1 MERNK
6 LAEEI
11 IDFCITYRLF
21 ANTKRMVLEKTNI
34 EQGLDNIIF
43 VENLIHTL
51 ILRTNRIKNINNA
64 RLKKLFLELEEIR
77 LDLEYGE

>member
-1 MERNK
+1 MERTK

-11 IDFCITYRLF
+11 INFCITYRLF
-21 ANTKRMVLEKTNI
+21 GKAERMALSKDRI
-34 EQGLDNIIF
+34 KQGLEDIIF

-64 RLKKLFLELEEIR
+64 RLKKLFLELEAVR